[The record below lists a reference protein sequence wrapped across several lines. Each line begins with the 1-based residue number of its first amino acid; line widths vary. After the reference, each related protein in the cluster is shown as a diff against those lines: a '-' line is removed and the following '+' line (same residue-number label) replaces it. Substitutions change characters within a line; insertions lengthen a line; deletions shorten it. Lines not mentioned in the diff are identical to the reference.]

1 MYKYATIIVLI
12 KEFRLETLYQMYYNE
27 STITYLVDIHGILME
42 NTISN
47 VKLDN
52 WTSHRLPCDKLGL
65 LFTKDGNE
73 AN

>member
-1 MYKYATIIVLI
+1 
-12 KEFRLETLYQMYYNE
+12 MYYNE
-27 STITYLVDIHGILME
+27 TTITYLVDIHAIFME

-52 WTSHRLPCDKLGL
+52 WTSHRLPYDKLGL